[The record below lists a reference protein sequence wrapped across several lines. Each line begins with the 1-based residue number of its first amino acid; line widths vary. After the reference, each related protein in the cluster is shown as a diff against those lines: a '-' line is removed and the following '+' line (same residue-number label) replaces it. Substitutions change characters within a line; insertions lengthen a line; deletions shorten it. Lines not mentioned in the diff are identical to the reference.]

1 MLAAICFCF
10 VPIVAAHRAAIVLH
24 GDMER
29 AGASCVLPDRPKADS
44 QAPAGSIRA
53 FALISPA

>member
-1 MLAAICFCF
+1 MLVAIRFCF
-10 VPIVAAHRAAIVLH
+10 VPLIAAHPAAIVLH
-24 GDMER
+24 GDMEG
-29 AGASCVLPDRPKADS
+29 AGASYVLPDRPQADS